1 MSSPVVVRS
10 VRGRHDRTSLCDQV
24 RRGRGPAG
32 RRRTGVGSR
41 SPRSR
46 ISRDSSTT
54 TPLALDPVV
63 GPGST
68 ASLSASARSSP
79 GVRSQRRSRR
89 SEPHLP
95 RPTSAPTRP
104 TSRRRSDCRALIGG
118 SRAAA
123 GTSACSS
130 SQRAPGHHCGSSRLG
145 PVSESPVVVVQPRS
159 EAAGD
164 ARRIIPIHEAA
175 RAHQSTR
182 PPGVSRA
189 RGAVVVGLPLAGR
202 PLQTLI

>member
-63 GPGST
+63 GPGFYGELVRFGKV
-68 ASLSASARSSP
+68 LSWRPQPAA
-79 GVRSQRRSRR
+79 
-89 SEPHLP
+89 LP
-95 RPTSAPTRP
+95 
-104 TSRRRSDCRALIGG
+104 
-118 SRAAA
+118 
-123 GTSACSS
+123 
-130 SQRAPGHHCGSSRLG
+130 
-145 PVSESPVVVVQPRS
+145 
-159 EAAGD
+159 
-164 ARRIIPIHEAA
+164 
-175 RAHQSTR
+175 
-182 PPGVSRA
+182 
-189 RGAVVVGLPLAGR
+189 AV
-202 PLQTLI
+202 